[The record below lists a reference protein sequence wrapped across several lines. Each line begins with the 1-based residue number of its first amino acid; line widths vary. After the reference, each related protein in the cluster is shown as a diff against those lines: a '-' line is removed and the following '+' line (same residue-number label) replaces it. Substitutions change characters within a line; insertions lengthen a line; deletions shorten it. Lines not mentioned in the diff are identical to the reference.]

1 MKIKVYSLPEAEQII
16 EDVRGNWISIR
27 DRGYDELYKKI
38 DENADDCLV
47 LYFDDVDNYRVRNNL
62 IHPFY
67 VKQFMTREPIYFDEQ
82 MASDIYGWALGKKEI
97 NIHCFAGVSRSQ
109 AVGHVLNIFFNCLE
123 GNERDFFNSIPKFTM
138 MNPHVVNIMMNV
150 FKERTNG

>member
-1 MKIKVYSLPEAEQII
+1 MSVLLSIKP
-16 EDVRGNWISIR
+16 
-27 DRGYDELYKKI
+27 K
-38 DENADDCLV
+38 
-47 LYFDDVDNYRVRNNL
+47 
-62 IHPFY
+62 Y
-67 VKQFMTREPIYFDEQ
+67 VKEIENGSKMYEFRKSIF
-82 MASDIYGWALGKKEI
+82 KKEI

>member
-1 MKIKVYSLPEAEQII
+1 MKIKVYSLPEADEII

-27 DRGYDELYKKI
+27 DKGYDELYKKI

-47 LYFDDVDNYRVRNNL
+47 LYFDDIDPYGVRNNL

-67 VKQFMTREPIYFDEQ
+67 AKQFESREPIYFDKE
-82 MASDIYGWALGKKEI
+82 MASDIYGWAIDKKEV

-123 GNERDFFNSIPKFTM
+123 GNETDFFDSIPKFTM
-138 MNPHVVNIMMNV
+138 MNPQVVNIMMNV

>member
-1 MKIKVYSLPEAEQII
+1 MKIRVFSLSEAKEAIKQIK
-16 EDVRGNWISIR
+16 GNWISIR
-27 DRGYDELYKKI
+27 DKGYDNLYREI
-38 DENADDCLV
+38 DKNAEDCLV
-47 LYFDDVDNYRVRNNL
+47 LYFDDVDQYTVRHKML
-62 IHPFY
+62 HPFY
-67 VKQFMTREPIYFDEQ
+67 LKQFETREPIYFDEQ

-138 MNPHVVNIMMNV
+138 TNPHVVNIMMNI
-150 FKERTNG
+150 FKEKIYG